1 MSTLIYFVLNFV
13 NLWYLLVEIVNFS
26 SILHQKF
33 GFFLLIFHAKV
44 FGDTLYIY
52 FGHIPSL
59 NLVGMFLIFFCI
71 LYFVK
76 HWCLTSSTKD
86 LFCLLLYFSKA
97 DLSCDHLIQFGYS
110 VTADTIIFSRVVP
123 ERKMVYYALEV
134 ENIVFVCE
142 FGFEFALS
150 FPNIY

>member
-44 FGDTLYIY
+44 FGNTLYIY

-97 DLSCDHLIQFGYS
+97 DLSCDHLIQYWVQCHSGYYN
-110 VTADTIIFSRVVP
+110 IFPCGSR
-123 ERKMVYYALEV
+123 EKNGLL
-134 ENIVFVCE
+134 CT
-142 FGFEFALS
+142 
-150 FPNIY
+150 